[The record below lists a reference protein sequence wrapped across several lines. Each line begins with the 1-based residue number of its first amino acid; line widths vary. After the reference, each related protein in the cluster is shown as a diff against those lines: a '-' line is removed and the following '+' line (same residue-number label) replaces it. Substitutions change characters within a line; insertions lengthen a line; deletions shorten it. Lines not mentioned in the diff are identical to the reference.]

1 MADRAVRTG
10 DAAAAAPDPT
20 PKTIDAPKANIY
32 RLNGI
37 VAKPKLRSIWQV
49 CSPGLVVILVS

>member
-1 MADRAVRTG
+1 MRTG